1 MIIEQIETVVI
12 GGGQAGLA
20 MSYYL
25 GQLGR
30 EHVILERQRV
40 AERWRSERW
49 DSLTFQSPNWNI
61 HLPGF
66 AFQAANPDAFAS
78 CDNVLQF
85 IESYAAFIHAPLRC
99 GLAATA
105 LRQTPGS
112 TRLIVE
118 MQANLFEA
126 KNVVIATGP
135 FHVPVDPLPVGGTA
149 LHLHSSQYRNP
160 QRLPPGA
167 VLVIGSGNSG
177 AQIAEELCSAGRR
190 VYLSASKHRR
200 IPRRYRGKD
209 YHWWY
214 FTLGDADTTVD
225 QRQGEQPSPLIT
237 GVGGGHD
244 LNLHQLAADGV
255 VLLGRVLGGRDGRL
269 TIAPDL
275 SENLAQGDASLIDF
289 TRRADEHAARNGLEF
304 PPHEPPDLL
313 RNPKEVADPLLTLDL
328 ASAEISTIIW
338 ANGYRY
344 DFNWIDLPIFANGAQ
359 SSGRVP
365 VHKRGITS
373 VPGVYFLGLPWLYK
387 LKSAF
392 LSGVGEDAEHLA
404 EHIAGDA
411 RP

>member
-1 MIIEQIETVVI
+1 
-12 GGGQAGLA
+12 
-20 MSYYL
+20 
-25 GQLGR
+25 
-30 EHVILERQRV
+30 
-40 AERWRSERW
+40 
-49 DSLTFQSPNWNI
+49 
-61 HLPGF
+61 
-66 AFQAANPDAFAS
+66 
-78 CDNVLQF
+78 
-85 IESYAAFIHAPLRC
+85 
-99 GLAATA
+99 
-105 LRQTPGS
+105 
-112 TRLIVE
+112 
-118 MQANLFEA
+118 
-126 KNVVIATGP
+126 
-135 FHVPVDPLPVGGTA
+135 
-149 LHLHSSQYRNP
+149 
-160 QRLPPGA
+160 
-167 VLVIGSGNSG
+167 
-177 AQIAEELCSAGRR
+177 
-190 VYLSASKHRR
+190 VYLSVSKHRR

-214 FTLGDADTTVD
+214 FALGDADTTVD
-225 QRQGEQPSPLIT
+225 QGQGAQPSPLIT

-304 PPHEPPDLL
+304 PPYEPPDLL

-338 ANGYRY
+338 ANGFRY
-344 DFNWIDLPIFANGAQ
+344 DFNWIDLPIFASGAQ

>member
-1 MIIEQIETVVI
+1 MIIEQIETVII

-49 DSLTFQSPNWNI
+49 DSLTFQTPNWNI

-66 AFQAANPDAFAS
+66 AFQAADPDAFAS
-78 CDNVLQF
+78 RDDVFKF
-85 IESYAAFIHAPLRC
+85 IESYAAFIRAPLRC
-99 GLAATA
+99 GVAATA
-105 LRQTPGS
+105 LRQTPNS

-118 MQANLFEA
+118 TQANLFEA
-126 KNVVIATGP
+126 KNVVVATGP
-135 FHVPVDPLPVGGTA
+135 FHVPEDHLQVGSAA

-167 VLVIGSGNSG
+167 VMVVGSGNSG

-190 VYLSASKHRR
+190 VYLSVSKHRR

-209 YHWWY
+209 YGWWY
-214 FTLGDADTTVD
+214 FALGDADTTVD
-225 QRQGEQPSPLIT
+225 QRQEAQPSPLIT

-244 LNLHQLAADGV
+244 LNLHQLAAAGV

-289 TRRADEHAARNGLEF
+289 TRRADEHAARNGLDF
-304 PPHEPPDLL
+304 PPSERPELL
-313 RNPKEVADPLLTLDL
+313 HNPKEVTDPLLTLDL

-338 ANGYRY
+338 ANGFRY